1 MSDLGILF
9 PEPETIY
16 VNGAPVIVRHVRL
29 ADFELF
35 GDIASDL
42 LKVLSDGTVPAI
54 LQFGKTGSVK
64 LRKILR
70 RTTNLSRWRV
80 WRLPV
85 DVAMQ
90 IVMQVIRV
98 NAAFF
103 ARAQQA
109 AVTTLATLVGQ
120 QQ

>member
-16 VNGAPVIVRHVRL
+16 VNGAPVIVRHVCL

-42 LKVLSDGTVPAI
+42 LKVLSDGTVPSI
-54 LQFGKTGSVK
+54 LQFGKTGSAK

-80 WRLPV
+80 YRLPV

-90 IVMQVIRV
+90 IVMQ
-98 NAAFF
+98 
-103 ARAQQA
+103 
-109 AVTTLATLVGQ
+109 
-120 QQ
+120 

>member
-1 MSDLGILF
+1 
-9 PEPETIY
+9 
-16 VNGAPVIVRHVRL
+16 
-29 ADFELF
+29 
-35 GDIASDL
+35 
-42 LKVLSDGTVPAI
+42 TVPAI
-54 LQFGKTGSVK
+54 LQFGKTGSAK

-80 WRLPV
+80 YRLPV

>member
-54 LQFGKTGSVK
+54 LQFGKAGSAK

-70 RTTNLSRWRV
+70 RTTNLQPLARV
-80 WRLPV
+80 SPACRRS
-85 DVAMQ
+85 DADRHAGDSGQ
-90 IVMQVIRV
+90 RR
-98 NAAFF
+98 FF

>member
-1 MSDLGILF
+1 MSELGILF

-54 LQFGKTGSVK
+54 LQFGKAGSAK

-80 WRLPV
+80 YRLPV